1 MTLSET
7 AQILGGIGGIASITY
22 AAIQLRNN
30 ARAVREASMQQLN
43 LSVMSQWDEGARN
56 REFLKMLLKGGDDFE
71 QLDRW
76 DKARYR
82 FFLLARTRRYE
93 VAYFQYQIGNINDE
107 DWDNMFAGDN
117 NSAFTL
123 PGARVAWGADQNAHR
138 PEVPRRC

>member
-1 MTLSET
+1 MTLNET
-7 AQILGGIGGIASITY
+7 AQILGGLGGIASITY

-43 LSVMSQWDEGARN
+43 LSVMSQWDEGIRN

-71 QLDRW
+71 QLDRG

-93 VAYFQYQIGNINDE
+93 VAYFQ
-107 DWDNMFAGDN
+107 
-117 NSAFTL
+117 
-123 PGARVAWGADQNAHR
+123 
-138 PEVPRRC
+138 